1 MTAMA
6 GRQLVPLGIG
16 ARPPAPDDGARRRV
30 LLAEDDPALRY
41 MLAEAIE
48 RAGFEVEQLDSGTA
62 LGARIKQVLLGRP
75 DAVPFDAVVSDLR
88 MPGAS
93 GMSML
98 RVLRMFDAMTPFVLI
113 TAYGDRGTHREAH
126 VLGATA
132 VLDKPLDA
140 AAIVRELRRGFYA
153 RAAGTP
159 WPKLHAVETKTD
171 STAHDNQERK
181 QK

>member
-1 MTAMA
+1 MTALA
-6 GRQLVPLGIG
+6 GRQLAPLGIG
-16 ARPPAPDDGARRRV
+16 EKPTAPDESRRRRV
-30 LLAEDDPALRY
+30 LLAEDDPALRC
-41 MLAEAIE
+41 MLAESIE
-48 RAGFEVEQLDSGTA
+48 RAGFEVEELDSGTA

-75 DAVPFDAVVSDLR
+75 DAVPFDAVVSDMR

-113 TAYGDRGTHREAH
+113 TAYGDRGTHREGH

-140 AAIVRELRRGFYA
+140 TAIVRELRRGFYA
-153 RAAGTP
+153 RGARAA
-159 WPKLHAVETKTD
+159 WPRLRAMEADCTTH
-171 STAHDNQERK
+171 NNERK
-181 QK
+181 QD